1 MVDDILVRAMLYAQ
15 LDAIDNPP
23 PDEPDEAVDTLDD
36 NRPPGGVALTLR
48 GLTKSFGNNAVLH
61 GIDLHV
67 PAGQFLTIIGKS
79 GCGKST
85 LLRILAGLDAPTGGE
100 VLFDGR
106 ASQQSP
112 HVSRLMFQEPRLLPW
127 ASVLGNV
134 EVGLGARRNAPW
146 ADRGAADRG
155 AADRRA
161 LAKLAEVGLERRAH
175 DWPAVL
181 SGGQKQRVALARA
194 LASKPN
200 FLALDEPLGALDAL
214 TRIEMQTLLESV
226 WQEEGFTAV
235 LVTHDVTEAVM
246 LGDRVVLIED
256 GIVKLEVD
264 VPIARPRR
272 RGSPQVAALEQ
283 RILDHLFAD
292 GTRPPTTRFKAA

>member
-15 LDAIDNPP
+15 LDALDKSL

-48 GLTKSFGNNAVLH
+48 GLTKSFGANSVLH

-67 PAGQFLTIIGKS
+67 PAGQFLTVIGKS

-106 ASQQSP
+106 ASRQSP
-112 HVSRLMFQEPRLLPW
+112 HISRLMFQEPRLLPW
-127 ASVLGNV
+127 ARVLGNV
-134 EVGLGARRNAPW
+134 EVGLGARRNAP
-146 ADRGAADRG
+146 G
-155 AADRRA
+155 ADRRA

-194 LASKPN
+194 LASSPN

-214 TRIEMQTLLESV
+214 TRIEMQSLLESM

-256 GIVKLEVD
+256 GGVTLEVD

-272 RGSPQVAALEQ
+272 RGSPQAAALEE
-283 RILDHLFAD
+283 RIRGHLFAD
-292 GTRPPTTRFKAA
+292 GARPAG